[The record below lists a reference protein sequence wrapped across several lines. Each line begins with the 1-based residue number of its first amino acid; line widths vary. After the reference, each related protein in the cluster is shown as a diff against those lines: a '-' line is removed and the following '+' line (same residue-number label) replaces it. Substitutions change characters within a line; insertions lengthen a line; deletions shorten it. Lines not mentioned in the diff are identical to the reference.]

1 MLRTVAGLQQM
12 GAAAVIGNKAAGDGA
27 AGGRWSSLSGR
38 GPGEPASGEHMVTRA
53 GPRLVQGVGA
63 RTRRGAGPWQ
73 WLRTVCSWQSGR
85 CIHCDAGPTAPG
97 AFGTRCGLW
106 LVGVWAL
113 SRTGVRSFD
122 RVASCLLHCSHTS
135 AHPGH
140 ALQKPGQM
148 AGWAV
153 SIFTMF
159 SKAIWKE
166 ILIVT
171 KKILLSSPIIHFG
184 KIYPKETT

>member
-1 MLRTVAGLQQM
+1 MLRTGAGLQQM

-53 GPRLVQGVGA
+53 GPRLVEGVGA
-63 RTRRGAGPWQ
+63 RTGRGAGPWQ

-106 LVGVWAL
+106 LVGVSGQCRGRGFVPLIGWPPAYCTVL
-113 SRTGVRSFD
+113 IP
-122 RVASCLLHCSHTS
+122 LHTLAMPSKNQ
-135 AHPGH
+135 ARWR
-140 ALQKPGQM
+140 AGQCQ
-148 AGWAV
+148 
-153 SIFTMF
+153 F
-159 SKAIWKE
+159 SQCFQR
-166 ILIVT
+166 
-171 KKILLSSPIIHFG
+171 PFG
-184 KIYPKETT
+184 KRF